1 MNGASKNIR
10 LPGTLDI
17 CGKRYKV
24 IKDKKSWGGSGAT
37 GKQEIVVGMSNEQTS
52 QRQFET
58 FIHEVA
64 EIVTCEQHL
73 RFTATDDDVMFV
85 MNHKQFD
92 RFASSMAAAV
102 LPMVQK

>member
-1 MNGASKNIR
+1 MK
-10 LPGTLDI
+10 LPKTVEI

-24 IKDKKSWGGSGAT
+24 IKDKKSWGGNGAT
-37 GKQEIVVGMSNEQTS
+37 GTQEIVVGMSNEQTS

-64 EIVTCEQHL
+64 EMVTCEQHL

-92 RFASSMAAAV
+92 RFASNLATAIKPLMGESS
-102 LPMVQK
+102 